1 MHTQKL
7 CVVFS
12 KDEELKN
19 KILDRT
25 FFDFTCPRC
34 GNVMSIA
41 APIDYVASAEYV
53 LRVTKRIPEI
63 IDFSI
68 KSKSVMIQRLVEERN
83 KLLAQ
88 EDDESSMQGK
98 MRCHMKILEIEQKL
112 ETFR

>member
-1 MHTQKL
+1 M
-7 CVVFS
+7 
-12 KDEELKN
+12 
-19 KILDRT
+19 
-25 FFDFTCPRC
+25 
-34 GNVMSIA
+34 
-41 APIDYVASAEYV
+41 
-53 LRVTKRIPEI
+53 
-63 IDFSI
+63 